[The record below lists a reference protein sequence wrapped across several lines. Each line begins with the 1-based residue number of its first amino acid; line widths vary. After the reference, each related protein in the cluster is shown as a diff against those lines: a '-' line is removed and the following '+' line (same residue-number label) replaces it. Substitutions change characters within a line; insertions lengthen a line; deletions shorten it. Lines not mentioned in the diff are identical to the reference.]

1 MDWGSVFVDHHVNN
15 LFDLLGARSESN
27 NLLSIMVKAA
37 GLSVSESD
45 SASDCGSDVLSEPGT
60 QVCAPCK

>member
-45 SASDCGSDVLSEPGT
+45 SLLLENA
-60 QVCAPCK
+60 